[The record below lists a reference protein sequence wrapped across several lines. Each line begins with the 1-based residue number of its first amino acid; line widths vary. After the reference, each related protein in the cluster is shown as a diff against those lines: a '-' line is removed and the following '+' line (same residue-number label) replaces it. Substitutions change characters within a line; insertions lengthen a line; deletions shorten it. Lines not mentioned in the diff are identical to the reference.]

1 MLPKWVS
8 TDGIHGYPDLAAAM
22 KIKLT
27 WQADAKRRAGGR
39 WRKKYKG
46 AVFFFAD
53 IAGKSDREGYKR
65 AVEAF
70 KQFRAEIDLKREQN
84 KPHQDDYQQ
93 AIGLRQEMLTW
104 LATEQDPDPIR
115 TRLLE
120 EVKLLEAEFAK
131 PKPRPITETGI
142 LLDPIHRSVMP
153 MEDMMSWLERLE
165 SLRQHQRWTRS
176 QASANTLDG
185 HIGEYIALQKKR
197 AESKQIKIRTYKAYQ
212 ERTEYFRKWLRDDSR
227 NEITARVV
235 TAYHSH
241 LLDLI
246 AKGDMA
252 EQYGASLFSQAR
264 TVIRWLWRHGA
275 CELPN
280 NLDDALLSIQVTLK
294 EIVPFTKDELQVIWD
309 NASERTRLYAL
320 LMLNCGMLPS
330 DIAELRAA
338 EYDGHRITRRRT
350 KTGKQTTTGRGR
362 NVPLVS
368 WLLWDETRRLLDK
381 HRINGQGFLLLNEKG
396 GQLLRSTIRSDGTVG
411 FVNNIDSAWDRL
423 VKKMKKKGVVVRPL
437 ANLRKTGP
445 SKLEEHS
452 EYGRYAQYFLGQ
464 APDSMTESR
473 YAKPSPEV
481 FDRAVTWLGKQF
493 GF

>member
-1 MLPKWVS
+1 
-8 TDGIHGYPDLAAAM
+8 M

-212 ERTEYFRKWLRDDSR
+212 ERTEYFRNWLRDDSR

-338 EYDGHRITRRRT
+338 EYDGHRIT
-350 KTGKQTTTGRGR
+350 G
-362 NVPLVS
+362 PAIPS
-368 WLLWDETRRLLDK
+368 
-381 HRINGQGFLLLNEKG
+381 
-396 GQLLRSTIRSDGTVG
+396 TVG
-411 FVNNIDSAWDRL
+411 PACGEL
-423 VKKMKKKGVVVRPL
+423 PGACL
-437 ANLRKTGP
+437 
-445 SKLEEHS
+445 
-452 EYGRYAQYFLGQ
+452 
-464 APDSMTESR
+464 
-473 YAKPSPEV
+473 
-481 FDRAVTWLGKQF
+481 
-493 GF
+493 